1 MSDSQEKAVILH
13 HKLLNDLLM
22 KEDIRYIKIL
32 LNIIIVLLAFVLIGI
47 TTLGNILT

>member
-1 MSDSQEKAVILH
+1 
-13 HKLLNDLLM
+13 M

>member
-1 MSDSQEKAVILH
+1 
-13 HKLLNDLLM
+13 M

-47 TTLGNILT
+47 TTLGECKLNCVKLQ

>member
-1 MSDSQEKAVILH
+1 
-13 HKLLNDLLM
+13 M

-47 TTLGNILT
+47 TLGNILT

>member
-1 MSDSQEKAVILH
+1 
-13 HKLLNDLLM
+13 M

-47 TTLGNILT
+47 TTIGNILT

>member
-1 MSDSQEKAVILH
+1 MP
-13 HKLLNDLLM
+13 HKLLNDWLM

>member
-1 MSDSQEKAVILH
+1 
-13 HKLLNDLLM
+13 M
-22 KEDIRYIKIL
+22 KEDIKYIKIL

>member
-1 MSDSQEKAVILH
+1 
-13 HKLLNDLLM
+13 M

-47 TTLGNILT
+47 TTLGNILM

>member
-1 MSDSQEKAVILH
+1 
-13 HKLLNDLLM
+13 M

-47 TTLGNILT
+47 TTLGNILMRLLP